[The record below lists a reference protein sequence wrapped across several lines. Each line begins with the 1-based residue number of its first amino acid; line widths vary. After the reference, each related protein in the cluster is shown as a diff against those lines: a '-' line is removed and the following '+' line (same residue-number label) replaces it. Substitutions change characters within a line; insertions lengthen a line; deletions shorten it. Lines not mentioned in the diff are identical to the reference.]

1 MDYTNNKKKLQGQP
15 LQPVAGSIGGGG
27 ATIQPVKPVVSTM
40 GTGNTAQTN
49 STQHSSTTSYG
60 RSGVSE
66 QTANTLAGYAAGYKP
81 SEAVNAAEEYL
92 RQIQGQRPGEYQSP
106 YQQQLDDMLAQ
117 IQGRKPFSYDLNADM
132 LYQQY
137 RDQYKNLG
145 QQAMMDTMGQA
156 AGLTG
161 GYGSSYSQNAGQQA
175 YQSYLQQLND
185 KVPELY
191 RLALD
196 KYNAEGD
203 EMYRQYGLLNDRENT
218 AYGRYRDQVGDW
230 RADLSDAYNRYT
242 DERGF
247 DYGQWNDMLNY
258 WQNQADRENSEW
270 WQQTEFDYQKERD
283 AVKDAQWQKEFDAA
297 QAARAAAARASSQQY
312 NDLLAKYNELL
323 NQTHPTAQNPYA
335 YVEPGTNQ
343 GRVEIPGYGTV
354 SFDQYQQMLQQ
365 GLLEPVTYDK
375 KSGTYSSRMK
385 PGKNK
390 GPFNMIM

>member
-1 MDYTNNKKKLQGQP
+1 MDYINNKKKVQP
-15 LQPVAGSIGGGG
+15 IQPG
-27 ATIQPVKPVVSTM
+27 AIQPGPGASIQPVQPVVSTM
-40 GTGNTAQTN
+40 STGSKPQTDGGT
-49 STQHSSTTSYG
+49 SQHSSTTSYG

-81 SEAVNAAEEYL
+81 SDAVTAAEEYL

-106 YQQQLDDMLAQ
+106 YQQQLDDMLSQ

-218 AYGRYRDQVGDW
+218 AYGRYRDTVGDW

-258 WQNQADRENSEW
+258 WQAQADRENSEW

-297 QAARAAAARASSQQY
+297 QAARAAAARASSSAY
-312 NDLLAKYNELL
+312 DDLLAKYNYLL
-323 NQTHPTAQNPYA
+323 GKIPGQNPY
-335 YVEPGTNQ
+335 YEQVPGTNQ

-375 KSGTYSSRMK
+375 KTGTYSARMK
-385 PGKNK
+385 PGQNK

>member
-1 MDYTNNKKKLQGQP
+1 MDYTNKKKVQTIQSG
-15 LQPVAGSIGGGG
+15 
-27 ATIQPVKPVVSTM
+27 TIQPGVGIQPVPPAVSTM
-40 GTGNTAQTN
+40 STGSRPQTDGTT
-49 STQHSSTTSYG
+49 SQHSSTTSYG
-60 RSGVSE
+60 RSGVSQ
-66 QTANTLAGYAAGYKP
+66 QTADTLAGYAAGYKP
-81 SEAVNAAEEYL
+81 SDAVNAAEEYL

-106 YQQQLDDMLAQ
+106 YQQQLDDMLSQ

-218 AYGRYRDQVGDW
+218 AYGRYRDTVGDW

-283 AVKDAQWQKEFDAA
+283 AVADAQWEKQFAA
-297 QAARAAAARASSQQY
+297 QQAARAAAQAASSQQY
-312 NDLLAKYNELL
+312 NELMAQYQALL
-323 NQTHPTAQNPYA
+323 NQMHGNPNYQS
-335 YVEPGTNQ
+335 VPGTNQ

-375 KSGTYSSRMK
+375 KTGTYSARMK
-385 PGKNK
+385 PGQNK